1 MSVGVWS
8 ALVLYNAVLIDR
20 ALALFYYSIIV
31 IQQLHCN
38 LDVMTRSGEP
48 ILKECQHVIEK
59 GTPLLLQEGDWLFF

>member
-1 MSVGVWS
+1 MNARIWS
-8 ALVLYNAVLIDR
+8 ALKLYNTVLIDR
-20 ALALFYYSIIV
+20 ALALFYCSIIA